1 MKGKVTKKVQ
11 QANKAIDRLSDV
23 IFPDLSPKSPTKQ
36 PPASASSTS
45 QAPPSSSSSS
55 TSIPSI
61 STDNRYQVL
70 DNMDNMYKGAS
81 SMEAKLDIIMA
92 TLLEALAENRKYKE
106 EIKQLTIKVNTLEK
120 DNMNIKKEL
129 RFVKESANRYELSA
143 RSLTVRILGFPISQE
158 ESSSNECNK
167 VAVKNVYDRLL
178 KPIFNAARAKGHITS
193 VPQLST
199 AIMGGFRLN
208 TNAKDKRG
216 NPYPAPLL
224 IKFSDKTFRTAIF
237 LCKREVLASL
247 KEEGGPNPIIVEDL
261 TAATLAKMKE
271 LRDDER
277 IEKVWTTEGS
287 IRFTL
292 VADPDKVRKFPGA
305 FTPLNEAIK

>member
-1 MKGKVTKKVQ
+1 
-11 QANKAIDRLSDV
+11 
-23 IFPDLSPKSPTKQ
+23 
-36 PPASASSTS
+36 
-45 QAPPSSSSSS
+45 
-55 TSIPSI
+55 
-61 STDNRYQVL
+61 
-70 DNMDNMYKGAS
+70 MDTMFKGAS
-81 SMEAKLDIIMA
+81 TVEAKLDIIMA
-92 TLLEALAENRKYKE
+92 TLVEALDENCKYKE

-120 DNMNIKKEL
+120 DNKITKKEL
-129 RFVKESANRYELSA
+129 RQVKESANRYELSA
-143 RSLTVRILGFPISQE
+143 RSLTVRILGLPVSQE
-158 ESSSNECNK
+158 EANSSERNK
-167 VAVKNVYDRLL
+167 VAVKNAYDRFL
-178 KPIFNAARAKGHITS
+178 KPIFNAARAKGHITA
-193 VPQLST
+193 VPQLTT
-199 AIMGGFRLN
+199 AISEGFRLN

-247 KEEGGPNPIIVEDL
+247 KEEGGPIPIIVEDL

-271 LRDDER
+271 LKDDER

-292 VADPDKVRKFPGA
+292 VADPERVRKFPGA

>member
-11 QANKAIDRLSDV
+11 QVNKSIDRLSDA
-23 IFPDLSPKSPTKQ
+23 IFPDLSSKSPSKSPTKQ
-36 PPASASSTS
+36 PL
-45 QAPPSSSSSS
+45 SSSSSS
-55 TSIPSI
+55 TTSIPSI
-61 STDNRYQVL
+61 STDNQYQVF
-70 DNMDNMYKGAS
+70 DNMDTMFKGAS
-81 SMEAKLDIIMA
+81 TVEAKLDIIMA
-92 TLLEALAENRKYKE
+92 TLVEALEENRKYKE

-120 DNMNIKKEL
+120 DNINTKKEL
-129 RFVKESANRYELSA
+129 RHVKESANRYELSA
-143 RSLTVRILGFPISQE
+143 RNLTVRILGLPVSQE
-158 ESSSNECNK
+158 EATSSERNK
-167 VAVKNVYDRLL
+167 VAVKNAYDRFL
-178 KPIFNAARAKGHITS
+178 KPIFNAAKAKGLISS
-193 VPQLST
+193 VPQLTT
-199 AIMGGFRLN
+199 AISEGFRLN
-208 TNAKDKRG
+208 SNAKDKRG

-247 KEEGGPNPIIVEDL
+247 KEEGGPIPIIVEDL

-271 LRDDER
+271 LKDDER

-292 VADPDKVRKFPGA
+292 VADPERVRKFPGA

>member
-1 MKGKVTKKVQ
+1 
-11 QANKAIDRLSDV
+11 
-23 IFPDLSPKSPTKQ
+23 
-36 PPASASSTS
+36 
-45 QAPPSSSSSS
+45 
-55 TSIPSI
+55 
-61 STDNRYQVL
+61 
-70 DNMDNMYKGAS
+70 MDNMYKGAS

>member
-11 QANKAIDRLSDV
+11 QVNKSLDRLSDA
-23 IFPDLSPKSPTKQ
+23 IFPDLSSKSPSKSPTKQ
-36 PPASASSTS
+36 TPAS
-45 QAPPSSSSSS
+45 PSSSSST

-61 STDNRYQVL
+61 STDNRYQVF
-70 DNMDNMYKGAS
+70 DNMDTIFKGAS
-81 SMEAKLDIIMA
+81 TVEAKLDIIMA
-92 TLLEALAENRKYKE
+92 TLVEALEENRKYKE
-106 EIKQLTIKVNTLEK
+106 EIKQLTIKVNTIEK
-120 DNMNIKKEL
+120 DNMKTKKEL
-129 RFVKESANRYELSA
+129 RYVKESANRYELSA
-143 RSLTVRILGFPISQE
+143 RSLTVRFLGLPVSQE
-158 ESSSNECNK
+158 EATSSERNK
-167 VAVKNVYDRLL
+167 VAVKNAYDRFL

-193 VPQLST
+193 VPQLTT
-199 AIMGGFRLN
+199 AISEGFRLN

-247 KEEGGPNPIIVEDL
+247 KEEGGPIPIIVEDL

-271 LRDDER
+271 LREDER

-292 VADPDKVRKFPGA
+292 VADPEKVRKFPGA